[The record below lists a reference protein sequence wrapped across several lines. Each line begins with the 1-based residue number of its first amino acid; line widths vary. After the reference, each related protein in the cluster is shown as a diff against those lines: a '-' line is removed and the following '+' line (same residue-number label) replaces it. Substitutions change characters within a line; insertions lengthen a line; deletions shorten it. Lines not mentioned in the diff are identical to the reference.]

1 MRPKNCRLRFVRARK
16 GKAAG
21 PAFWPPWG
29 PRAVAALVLAM
40 AFALMVPPPSSLAA
54 DDETVPE
61 FDSEAPWKEQ
71 LEELH
76 EDFFD
81 TDQYRE
87 MLVDAFQLRKRG
99 EGKPGAGKFVKDIF
113 KRGRAVPVQLLSR
126 YASSALEFFGQHARV
141 AGKLQAVD
149 ADFDLDE
156 DVTFSN
162 SEIEISAAG
171 AFSETRESQ
180 TGWIGEANLADSGGD
195 ARSIGLYHRRVVGF
209 GARVGVE
216 VDYSYEEKY
225 GGRVEEGVRYVGHVA
240 PQALGLWRGA
250 RLEVEYNERETSGV
264 AGPDLLFR
272 LAYEHTLGDENED
285 ADEFYVSRDFE
296 VGSSYRGYRRRY
308 GGGIRRARVAPLRVA
323 QPSEGDFAGR
333 GVGAVVRN
341 DVVFLNDTPLREKL
355 TPESLQ
361 AVRRAR
367 LNEKVDI
374 VFANVD
380 PAYQALLN
388 RDAAIVINPEE
399 GLETGMFRVAE
410 DVKLDGRD
418 LIVATRPAKMAD
430 LLADG
435 VIQFGGRLRPGKR
448 RSDAE
453 SERHK
458 RLRQLRALLGAD
470 DEEDEKVECPNGEW
484 RENFAA
490 GAYAGCFAAI
500 IRAPSV
506 QFGPKSGEVLISAG
520 WTVRLQLKAPG
531 ALTVRKLARDI
542 PLKRE
547 IFYAEAGGGARRLNI
562 PVGFAADLAVRG
574 GATLNAGTTG
584 GAEMWSVGR
593 TGASYGRRGGA
604 LEEVEIGARALKVS
618 APTLASM
625 SGRAKV
631 DLVLSWAPLPP
642 EDWERAT
649 SQELA
654 ALAKEG
660 RGVYLKPSLEMDL
673 RGDPGRIL
681 AEDCP
686 WVNVAARAEIA
697 VGGMSARKNAKEV
710 VDASAEQPFPECSL
724 KEDVNRTLTCPKEL
738 CPD

>member
-1 MRPKNCRLRFVRARK
+1 MLLNSGGLRLVRARK

-21 PAFWPPWG
+21 LSAFWA
-29 PRAVAALVLAM
+29 PRAVVALGLALV
-40 AFALMVPPPSSLAA
+40 FALAWAPPSVAA
-54 DDETVPE
+54 EADEPKPE
-61 FDSEAPWKEQ
+61 FDAAAPWREQ
-71 LEELH
+71 LEEVH

-81 TDQYRE
+81 TKQYRE

-99 EGKPGAGKFVKDIF
+99 AGRFVQNLI
-113 KRGRAVPVQLLSR
+113 KRGRAVPVRLLGQ
-126 YASSALEFFGQHARV
+126 YASSALEFFGQHARI
-141 AGKLQAVD
+141 AGRLKAVD

-156 DVTFSN
+156 DVSFSN

-195 ARSIGLYHRRVVGF
+195 ARSIGLYHRRVIGF

-216 VDYSYEEKY
+216 VDYSYEERY
-225 GGRVEEGVRYVGHVA
+225 GGRVEEGVRYVGHLA

-250 RLEVEYNERETSGV
+250 RLEVEYNERETFGP
-264 AGPDLLFR
+264 GDPDLFFR
-272 LAYEHTLGDENED
+272 IAYQHKLGDENKD
-285 ADEFYVSRDFE
+285 ADEFYVSRDFD
-296 VGSSYRGYRRRY
+296 VRTSRYRGKRRY

-333 GVGAVVRN
+333 GVGAVVRK
-341 DVVFLNDTPLREKL
+341 DVVFLDDTPLREHL

-361 AVRRAR
+361 AVRSAR
-367 LNEKVDI
+367 LNENVDI

-380 PAYQALLN
+380 SAYQALLA
-388 RDAAIVINPEE
+388 RDAALVINPEE

-410 DVKLDGRD
+410 EIELDGRD
-418 LIVATRPAKMAD
+418 LIVSTRPAKIAD
-430 LLADG
+430 LLSDG
-435 VIQFGGRLRPGKR
+435 VVQFSGRIPPGKR

-470 DEEDEKVECPNGEW
+470 DEDDGKVECPNGEW

-490 GAYAGCFAAI
+490 GAYAGCVAAI
-500 IRAPSV
+500 IRAQSV
-506 QFGPKSGEVLISAG
+506 QFGPKVGEVLISAG
-520 WTVRLQLKAPG
+520 WTVRLKLKAPG
-531 ALTVRKLARDI
+531 ALTVGKLARDI

-547 IFYAEAGGGARRLNI
+547 IFYAEAGSGSRRLNI

-642 EDWERAT
+642 EDWQRAT
-649 SQELA
+649 SEELA

-710 VDASAEQPFPECSL
+710 VDATAEEPFPECSL